1 MATTPDFSA
10 LRAQAMGSNLE
21 EEAVTVNTRALIDKV
36 LARYSGEWTV
46 LRELLQNAADASAS
60 KVTIRFETL
69 PSSSV
74 PVPQS
79 SDPSTVL
86 KHTLLHHSLKRLI
99 VSNDGKAFGSNDWSR
114 LKRIAEGNPDET
126 KIGAFGVGFYSV
138 FADCEEP
145 FVRSGNEAMAFY
157 WKGNSLFTRRLQLSE
172 AQSSPDTNFVL
183 DYRNSTSPI
192 PKLLPLCHFLASSI
206 TFVGLAQV
214 ELWLDDCRLLSLT
227 KLIAPGVEV
236 KIPKTLETKT
246 HEGLFR
252 IESVIRET
260 VQLEAKWLNI
270 VAWKPKAS
278 PIISTGGSTSS
289 TGKGATSTQ
298 SLKSF
303 FSRFAQNT
311 NTTVAERAAQEDKE
325 TQVAISEDFM
335 GECKATVFLHVSTAT
350 IRAKINTTFSQELE
364 RATKKPPPKSTKIA
378 VLTTSYDEKSAS
390 TSSIIGA
397 ASKTTD
403 IFASVLPTKSGRI
416 FIGFPTHQT
425 TGLSAHIS
433 AQSVIPT
440 VERESIDLNAR
451 WVRTWNMEMLRAAG
465 IVCRIAWSGEIVHLK
480 ERLSRSLAD
489 SQMTKLKQEHI
500 ERVLPEATH
509 MLNQFTFRESTP
521 SSQVGTL
528 VEEAFWTCNHN
539 TTIEILSSCG
549 VMPSQDVR
557 IATEELSFVEG
568 IPVLPPELMKDA
580 SGFVQKLVDFGIITD
595 ITTGDIKKEL
605 ERQALNEKQLI
616 EFLHWLGHKARINE
630 VDPMIVR
637 SLLDVA
643 VVNEG
648 DGDNK
653 LGNVVMLGE
662 IKHFINP
669 SRIPGTVPVPPDT
682 LSFKFTKNIDKVQL
696 EALGWEDLQIVPWLR
711 WLVDMSGG
719 RGSLPK
725 DQDLTT
731 SASFASVVLPILSK
745 QWDGLSQSSKATVL
759 NLLNTRTV
767 IPTKLGMKKPSEA
780 YFPIVKLFDD
790 LPVIVGLQSVKD
802 KFLIAVGVRRTVE
815 LGLIFEKLMAPPD
828 YSADASLVKPA
839 WSHVD
844 LIKYLAS
851 VRNDIPNDDVK
862 RLRDTAICPAE
873 AANGKATD
881 KRYRLIELFE
891 PSDVLRAMGLP
902 LLQWPGIFRSGSE
915 EGKFLTFLGLKKFPD
930 VAELI
935 PLISSAAANGDIGL
949 RDRALKY
956 FVNYHFQHG
965 CSVQETANTKIRYLP
980 LEGEDPKVSVLPT
993 ECYINESAT
1002 VMGFRVL
1009 RRDLHPHAVRLGV
1022 ESHPPILQCVERLV
1036 KVPPENHRRAIE
1048 VFSYFASRLNE
1059 INGRSLEILTQGS
1072 FVPATPKPPS
1082 SKESNRFL
1090 PPRLCFLGAGN
1101 DNKYSGIFDYVDFGS
1116 TANSFLLRCG
1126 SKHEPNTQ
1134 ELAQLVVREPARV
1147 FTVLDSPDRYLELL
1161 RTLAASW
1168 PNLKKDKALVK
1179 EMKKVPFLLGYK
1191 EFSAQSPSGYR
1202 QSRLNNTPDAYVDE
1216 DDVGVKT
1223 YELASADQIVIV
1235 DDVVNYGL
1243 FKGNFLAAPMEE
1255 DLENLY
1261 LGLGSTLLGNL
1272 VEQKLQ
1278 IGQPMEDWS
1287 EAAKLETLI
1296 RERIKLFMH
1305 DIPTDIVR
1313 HNAAWVERNLSIIMV
1328 RSLSLRK
1335 SLRARNVTHTES
1347 KTAVQAKDQQLGHR
1361 QFLGYT
1367 LFVTPGTRDL
1377 YDVSQALSH
1386 LLLTRPKPQHVI
1398 TLTVLL
1404 ETDLYKL
1411 RSRGYNVERI
1421 LQKKAAEKR
1430 VLEDQRKQQLEEE
1443 QRSIS
1448 EQEAARSNHQVQLSN
1463 GDSSHPMMPGV
1474 FPDSPDRRPQS
1485 SQSRETESDMPR
1497 EKRRGGF
1504 FSAITRALGTDDGR
1518 PPPLVG
1524 DGGGLPPPP
1533 YSSADPERAMTTTM
1547 APQPATAPQELQQN
1561 LVNAIKS
1568 ARAHNSQT
1576 VTSRPEIN
1584 SVSETQTFCDAKPAQ
1599 DISFYALTS
1608 SGAKVYLSNAMVNK
1622 DRFIAQ
1628 NSTALDAFASVLI
1641 DCADTFAL
1649 SRSSIHLF
1657 QDDGSST
1664 IAFNL
1669 NQALFFN
1676 YRYFENLHLPN
1687 VLHGNKADAMVYW
1700 FVVLCHELA
1709 HNLVADHSSAHSY
1722 YTESFLIQYFTRI
1735 VAKIASVS
1743 RSLGD
1748 TNLLD

>member
-1 MATTPDFSA
+1 MASTQDFNV
-10 LRAQAMGSNLE
+10 LRAQAMRSNLD

-60 KVTIRFETL
+60 KVIIKFETL
-69 PSSSV
+69 PSSTV
-74 PVPQS
+74 PVPQI
-79 SDPSTVL
+79 SDPSTIL
-86 KHTLLHHSLKRLI
+86 KHTILHHSLKRLL
-99 VSNDGKAFGSNDWSR
+99 VSNDGNAFGPNDWSR

-145 FVRSGNEAMAFY
+145 LVRSGNEAMAFY

-183 DYRNSTSPI
+183 DYRNNTSPI
-192 PKLLPLCHFLASSI
+192 PKILPLCHFLASSI
-206 TFVGLAQV
+206 TFVGLTQV
-214 ELWLDDCRLLSLT
+214 ELWLDDYRLLSLT
-227 KLIAPGVEV
+227 KLVAPGVEV

-252 IESVIRET
+252 INSVVRET
-260 VQLEAKWLNI
+260 AQLEAKWLNI

-278 PIISTGGSTSS
+278 LIVSNSGSTPS
-289 TGKGATSTQ
+289 TVKGATSTQ

-311 NTTVAERAAQEDKE
+311 NTAATERAAQEDKE
-325 TQVAISEDFM
+325 SQVAISEDLM
-335 GECKATVFLHVSTAT
+335 GECKAIVFLHINTAT
-350 IRAKINTTFSQELE
+350 IQAKINATFSQELE

-390 TSSIIGA
+390 SSSIIGT

-480 ERLSRSLAD
+480 ERLSKILAN

-500 ERVLPEATH
+500 ENVLPEAIH

-539 TTIEILSSCG
+539 TTIEILSSRG
-549 VMPSQDVR
+549 VLPSQDVR
-557 IATEELSFVEG
+557 IATEDLSFVEG
-568 IPVLPPELMKDA
+568 IPVLPPELMKQAD
-580 SGFVQKLVDFGIITD
+580 GFIKKLMDYGIITD

-630 VDPMIVR
+630 VDTVIVR

-643 VVNEG
+643 VANEG
-648 DGDNK
+648 NENNK
-653 LGNVVMLGE
+653 PGRVVVLGE

-711 WLVDMSGG
+711 WLVEMSGG
-719 RGSLPK
+719 QGALPK
-725 DQDLTT
+725 DQDLTVST
-731 SASFASVVLPILSK
+731 TFAGIVLPILSK
-745 QWDGLSQSSKATVL
+745 QWDGLSQSSKSTVV
-759 NLLNTRTV
+759 NLLSTRTV

-790 LPVIVGLQSVKD
+790 LPIIVGLQSVKD
-802 KFLIAVGVRRTVE
+802 KLLTALGVRKTIE

-828 YSADASLVKPA
+828 YSADASLVRRA

-851 VRNDIPNDDVK
+851 VRSDIPTDDVK
-862 RLRDTAICPAE
+862 RLRNTAICPAE
-873 AANGKATD
+873 ASNGKATD
-881 KRYRLIELFE
+881 KRYRVTELFE
-891 PSDVLRAMGLP
+891 PNDTLRVLGLP
-902 LLQWPGIFRSGSE
+902 LLQWPGVFRPGSE
-915 EGKFLTFLGLKKFPD
+915 EGKFLTYLGLKSFPG

-935 PLISSAAANGDIGL
+935 PLIASAVASGDIAL

-956 FVNYHFQHG
+956 FVNFHFQHG
-965 CSVQETANTKIRYLP
+965 CSVQETAGTKIPYLP

-993 ECYINESAT
+993 QCYTNENAT
-1002 VMGFRVL
+1002 IMGFRIL
-1009 RRDLHPHAVRLGV
+1009 RKDLHPHAARLGV
-1022 ESHPPILQCVERLV
+1022 EINPPILDCIERLV
-1036 KVPPENHRRAIE
+1036 KAPPESHRRAVE

-1059 INGRSLEILTQGS
+1059 LNGRSLDILTQAS
-1072 FVPATPKPPS
+1072 FVPVTSQSIS
-1082 SKESNRFL
+1082 SKGSGRLL

-1101 DNKYSGIFDYVDFGS
+1101 DDKYSEIFDYVDFGS

-1126 SKHEPNTQ
+1126 SKHEPSTQ

-1147 FTVLDSPDRYLELL
+1147 FTVFDSPDRYLELL

-1168 PNLKKDKALVK
+1168 PNLKKDKTLVK
-1179 EMKKVPFLLGYK
+1179 DMKKAPFLLAYK
-1191 EFSAQSPSGYR
+1191 EFAAQSPSRNR
-1202 QSRLNNTPDAYVDE
+1202 QSRLSNVPDANVDD
-1216 DDVGVKT
+1216 DDVGVRT
-1223 YELASADQIVIV
+1223 YELAPADQIVII
-1235 DDVVNYGL
+1235 DDVVNYSL

-1261 LGLGSTLLGNL
+1261 ISLGSMLLGNL

-1278 IGQPMEDWS
+1278 IGQPIEDQRD
-1287 EAAKLETLI
+1287 AAKLEKLI

-1305 DIPTDIVR
+1305 DIPTDLIR
-1313 HNAAWVERNLSIIMV
+1313 HNAAWVERNLSIV
-1328 RSLSLRK
+1328 VVKSLSLRK

-1347 KTAVQAKDQQLGHR
+1347 KTAIQAKDQQLGHR

-1367 LFVTPGTRDL
+1367 LFVTPGAHDL

-1430 VLEDQRKQQLEEE
+1430 VAGEQRRKQLLEEQE
-1443 QRSIS
+1443 NIND
-1448 EQEAARSNHQVQLSN
+1448 QEAARTTSQLQISN
-1463 GDSSHPMMPGV
+1463 GDSDHPMMPGL

-1485 SQSRETESDMPR
+1485 SKSHDSDAEISRD
-1497 EKRRGGF
+1497 RRRAGF
-1504 FSAITRALGTDDGR
+1504 FGAITRALGGEDGR
-1518 PPPLVG
+1518 RHTQLG
-1524 DGGGLPPPP
+1524 DEKALPPPP
-1533 YSSADPERAMTTTM
+1533 YSSSDPERAMTTTTS
-1547 APQPATAPQELQQN
+1547 PQPVTAPHELQQN

-1568 ARAHNSQT
+1568 ARAHSSQN
-1576 VTSRPEIN
+1576 VVSRPEVN

-1608 SGAKVYLSNAMVNK
+1608 SGIKIYLSNAMVNK
-1622 DRFIAQ
+1622 DKFIAEH
-1628 NSTALDAFASVLI
+1628 SIALDAFASVLI
-1641 DCADTFAL
+1641 DCADTLAL
-1649 SRSSIHLF
+1649 SRSSIHMF

-1664 IAFNL
+1664 IAFNKS
-1669 NQALFFN
+1669 QALFFN
-1676 YRYFENLHLPN
+1676 YRYFENLHLPGVWEWN
-1687 VLHGNKADAMVYW
+1687 RTDAIIYW

-1722 YTESFLIQYFTRI
+1722 YTESFLIQYFTKI
-1735 VAKIASVS
+1735 TTKIANVS
-1743 RSLGD
+1743 QSLSD
-1748 TNLLD
+1748 MNLVD

>member
-1 MATTPDFSA
+1 MASTLDFSA
-10 LRAQAMGSNLE
+10 LRAQAMGSNAD

-69 PSSSV
+69 PSSTV
-74 PVPQS
+74 PVPQT
-79 SDPSTVL
+79 SDPSTIL
-86 KHTLLHHSLKRLI
+86 KHTILHHSIKRLV
-99 VSNDGKAFGSNDWSR
+99 VSNDGKVFGSNDWSR

-138 FADCEEP
+138 FADCEDP
-145 FVRSGNEAMAFY
+145 FVTSGNEAMAFY
-157 WKGNSLFTRRLQLSE
+157 WKGNSLFTRQLQLSE
-172 AQSSPDTNFVL
+172 VQLSPDTNFVL
-183 DYRNSTSPI
+183 EYRNKTSPI

-206 TFVGLAQV
+206 TFVGLTQV
-214 ELWLDDCRLLSLT
+214 ELWLDDYRLLSLT

-246 HEGLFR
+246 FEGLFR
-252 IESVIRET
+252 IESVVRET
-260 VQLEAKWLNI
+260 IQLEARWLNI

-278 PIISTGGSTSS
+278 LTALSSGSTSS
-289 TGKGATSTQ
+289 NVKGATSTQ

-311 NTTVAERAAQEDKE
+311 NTAAAERAAQEDKE
-325 TQVAISEDFM
+325 TQVAISEDLM
-335 GECKATVFLHVSTAT
+335 GECKATVFLHVNTAT
-350 IRAKINTTFSQELE
+350 IRAKISTTFSQELE
-364 RATKKPPPKSTKIA
+364 RATKKPPPKFTKIA

-390 TSSIIGA
+390 TSSIIGT

-451 WVRTWNMEMLRAAG
+451 WVRTWNMEILRAAG
-465 IVCRIAWSGEIVHLK
+465 IVCRIAWSGEIVQLK
-480 ERLSRSLAD
+480 ERLSKSLAD

-500 ERVLPEATH
+500 GKVLPEAIH

-549 VMPSQDVR
+549 VMPSQDIR
-557 IATEELSFVEG
+557 IATEDLSFVEG
-568 IPVLPPELMKDA
+568 IPVLPPDLMKQA
-580 SGFVQKLVDFGIITD
+580 EGFIKKLMDFGIITD

-630 VDPMIVR
+630 VDPVIVR

-643 VVNEG
+643 VANEG
-648 DGDNK
+648 DGDNQIGK
-653 LGNVVMLGE
+653 VVVLGE

-669 SRIPGTVPVPPDT
+669 SRIPGTVPVPPNT
-682 LSFKFTKNIDKVQL
+682 LSFRFTKNIDKAQL

-711 WLVDMSGG
+711 WLVEMSGG
-719 RGSLPK
+719 QGALPK
-725 DQDLTT
+725 DQDLTL
-731 SASFASVVLPILSK
+731 SASFAGVVLPILSK
-745 QWDGLSQSSKATVL
+745 QWDGLSQSSKSTVI
-759 NLLNTRTV
+759 NLLSTRTV

-790 LPVIVGLQSVKD
+790 LPVIAGLQSVKD
-802 KFLIAVGVRRTVE
+802 KLLIALGVRKTVE

-828 YSADASLVKPA
+828 YSAEASLVRPA

-851 VRNDIPNDDVK
+851 VRNDIPSDDLK

-873 AANGKATD
+873 ASNGKATD
-881 KRYRLIELFE
+881 KRYRVNELFE
-891 PSDVLRAMGLP
+891 PNDTLRALGLL
-902 LLQWPGIFRSGSE
+902 LLQWPGVFRSGSE
-915 EGKFLTFLGLKKFPD
+915 EGKFLTFLGLKNFPD

-935 PLISSAAANGDIGL
+935 PLIASAVARGDIGL

-956 FVNYHFQHG
+956 FVNFHFQHG
-965 CSVQETANTKIRYLP
+965 CSVQETANTKIPYLP

-993 ECYINESAT
+993 ECYTNENAT
-1002 VMGFRVL
+1002 IMGFRIL
-1009 RRDLHPHAVRLGV
+1009 RKDLHPHAARLGV
-1022 ESHPPILQCVERLV
+1022 ENNPPILECVERLV
-1036 KVPPENHRRAIE
+1036 KAPPESHRRAIE

-1059 INGRSLEILTQGS
+1059 LNGRSLDILTQAS
-1072 FVPATPKPPS
+1072 FVPVTTKSSS
-1082 SKESNRFL
+1082 SKGSNRFL

-1101 DNKYSGIFDYVDFGS
+1101 DDKYSEIFDYVDFGS

-1126 SKHEPNTQ
+1126 SKHEPSTQ

-1147 FTVLDSPDRYLELL
+1147 FTVFESPDRYLELL
-1161 RTLAASW
+1161 RTLATAW

-1179 EMKKVPFLLGYK
+1179 DMKKVPFLLGYK
-1191 EFSAQSPSGYR
+1191 EFPAQSPSRNR
-1202 QSRLNNTPDAYVDE
+1202 QSRLNNTPEVYVDE
-1216 DDVGVKT
+1216 DDVGVRT

-1235 DDVVNYGL
+1235 DDVVNYNL
-1243 FKGNFLAAPMEE
+1243 FKGNFIAAPMEE

-1261 LGLGSTLLGNL
+1261 ISLGSKLLGNL
-1272 VEQKLQ
+1272 VEQRLQ
-1278 IGQPMEDWS
+1278 IGEPIEDQR
-1287 EAAKLETLI
+1287 EAAKLEKLI

-1305 DIPTDIVR
+1305 DVPADLIR
-1313 HNAAWVERNLSIIMV
+1313 HNAAWVERNLSIV
-1328 RSLSLRK
+1328 VVKSLSLRK

-1361 QFLGYT
+1361 QFLGYS
-1367 LFVTPGTRDL
+1367 LFVTPGNRDL

-1430 VLEDQRKQQLEEE
+1430 VAEAQRRKQLEDEQQ
-1443 QRSIS
+1443 SIN
-1448 EQEAARSNHQVQLSN
+1448 EQEAARSINQLQISSGNSN
-1463 GDSSHPMMPGV
+1463 HPMMPGV

-1485 SQSRETESDMPR
+1485 SQGRDSESDVPR

-1518 PPPLVG
+1518 RQSQLG
-1524 DGGGLPPPP
+1524 DGGALPPPP
-1533 YSSADPERAMTTTM
+1533 YSSSDPEGAMTTTT
-1547 APQPATAPQELQQN
+1547 APQPVTAPHELQQN
-1561 LVNAIKS
+1561 LINAVKS

-1576 VTSRPEIN
+1576 VVSRPEVN
-1584 SVSETQTFCDAKPAQ
+1584 NVSETQTFCDAKPAQ

-1608 SGAKVYLSNAMVNK
+1608 SGVKIYVSNAMVNK
-1622 DRFIAQ
+1622 DKFIAE
-1628 NSTALDAFASVLI
+1628 NSAALDAFASVLI
-1641 DCADTFAL
+1641 DCADTLAL

-1657 QDDGSST
+1657 QDNGSST
-1664 IAFNL
+1664 IAFNQS
-1669 NQALFFN
+1669 QALFFN
-1676 YRYFENLHLPN
+1676 YRYFENLHLPR
-1687 VLHGNKADAMVYW
+1687 VLQNSKTDAIIYW

-1722 YTESFLIQYFTRI
+1722 YTESFLIQYFTKI
-1735 VAKIASVS
+1735 VTKIADVS
-1743 RSLGD
+1743 RSPSD
-1748 TNLLD
+1748 MNLLD

>member
-1 MATTPDFSA
+1 M
-10 LRAQAMGSNLE
+10 
-21 EEAVTVNTRALIDKV
+21 
-36 LARYSGEWTV
+36 
-46 LRELLQNAADASAS
+46 
-60 KVTIRFETL
+60 
-69 PSSSV
+69 
-74 PVPQS
+74 PVPRT
-79 SDPSTVL
+79 SDPSTIL
-86 KHTLLHHSLKRLI
+86 KHTILHHSLKRLV
-99 VSNDGKAFGSNDWSR
+99 VSNDGKAFGSSDWSR

-138 FADCEEP
+138 FADCEDP

-183 DYRNSTSPI
+183 DYRNKTSPI

-206 TFVGLAQV
+206 TFVGLTQV
-214 ELWLDDCRLLSLT
+214 ELWLDDYRLLSLT
-227 KLIAPGVEV
+227 KLTAPGVEV
-236 KIPKTLETKT
+236 KVPKTLENKT

-252 IESVIRET
+252 IESVVRET

-278 PIISTGGSTSS
+278 PIISSSGTTSS
-289 TGKGATSTQ
+289 TVKGATSTQ

-303 FSRFAQNT
+303 FSRFAQNI
-311 NTTVAERAAQEDKE
+311 NTAAAERAAQEDKE
-325 TQVAISEDFM
+325 TQVAILEDLM

-390 TSSIIGA
+390 TTSIIGT

-433 AQSVIPT
+433 APSVIPT

-465 IVCRIAWSGEIVHLK
+465 IVCRIAWSGEIVQLK
-480 ERLSRSLAD
+480 ERLSKSLAD
-489 SQMTKLKQEHI
+489 SQMNKLKQENI
-500 ERVLPEATH
+500 EKFLPEAIH

-528 VEEAFWTCNHN
+528 VEEALWTCNHN

-557 IATEELSFVEG
+557 IATEDLSFVEG
-568 IPVLPPELMKDA
+568 IPVLPSELMKQAD
-580 SGFVQKLVDFGIITD
+580 GFINKLIDFGIITD

-630 VDPMIVR
+630 VDPVIVR

-643 VVNEG
+643 VVNEC
-648 DGDNK
+648 DGGSK
-653 LGNVVMLGE
+653 LGKVLVLGE

-669 SRIPGTVPVPPDT
+669 SRIPGTVPVPPNT
-682 LSFKFTKNIDKVQL
+682 LSFKFTKNIDKVEL

-711 WLVDMSGG
+711 WLVEMSGG
-719 RGSLPK
+719 QGALPK
-725 DQDLTT
+725 DQDLTSST
-731 SASFASVVLPILSK
+731 SFASMVLPILSK
-745 QWDGLSQSSKATVL
+745 QWDGLSQSSKSTVI
-759 NLLNTRTV
+759 NLLSTRTV
-767 IPTKLGMKKPSEA
+767 IPTKFGMKKPSEA

-802 KFLIAVGVRRTVE
+802 KLLIALGVRRTVE

-828 YSADASLVKPA
+828 YSADAFQVRPA

-851 VRNDIPNDDVK
+851 VRNDIPSDDVK

-873 AANGKATD
+873 AANGRATD
-881 KRYRLIELFE
+881 KRYRVTELFE
-891 PSDVLRAMGLP
+891 PNDTLRALGLL
-902 LLQWPGIFRSGSE
+902 LLQWPGVFRSGSE

-935 PLISSAAANGDIGL
+935 SLIASAAARGEIAL

-956 FVNYHFQHG
+956 FVNFHFQHEY
-965 CSVQETANTKIRYLP
+965 SVQETAKTKIPYLP

-993 ECYINESAT
+993 ECYTNENAT
-1002 VMGFRVL
+1002 IMGFRVL
-1009 RRDLHPHAVRLGV
+1009 RKDLHPHAARLGV
-1022 ESHPPILQCVERLV
+1022 ETNPPILECVERMV
-1036 KVPPENHRRAIE
+1036 KAPPESHRRATE

-1059 INGRSLEILTQGS
+1059 LRGRSVDLLIQAN
-1072 FVPATPKPPS
+1072 FVPVTNKSSS
-1082 SKESNRFL
+1082 SKGSNIFL
-1090 PPRLCFLGAGN
+1090 PPPLCFLGTGN
-1101 DNKYSGIFDYVDFGS
+1101 DKYSEIFDYVDFGS

-1126 SKHEPNTQ
+1126 SKHEPSTH

-1147 FTVLDSPDRYLELL
+1147 FTIFESPDRYLELL
-1161 RTLAASW
+1161 RTLATSW

-1179 EMKKVPFLLGYK
+1179 DMKKVPFLLGYK
-1191 EFSAQSPSGYR
+1191 EFPTQSPSGNR
-1202 QSRLNNTPDAYVDE
+1202 QSRLNDTPEAYVDE
-1216 DDVGVKT
+1216 DDVGVST

-1235 DDVVNYGL
+1235 DDVVNYSL

-1261 LGLGSTLLGNL
+1261 SSLGSTSLGNL

-1278 IGQPMEDWS
+1278 IGQPIEDQR

-1305 DIPTDIVR
+1305 DVPADLVR

-1328 RSLSLRK
+1328 KSLSLRK
-1335 SLRARNVTHTES
+1335 SLKARNVTHTES

-1430 VLEDQRKQQLEEE
+1430 VLEHQRKKQLEEE
-1443 QRSIS
+1443 QQIID
-1448 EQEAARSNHQVQLSN
+1448 EQEAARSHNQLQISS
-1463 GDSSHPMMPGV
+1463 GDSNLPMMPGI

-1485 SQSRETESDMPR
+1485 PQSRDSENDIPR

-1518 PPPLVG
+1518 RTTQVG
-1524 DGGGLPPPP
+1524 DGGALPPPP
-1533 YSSADPERAMTTTM
+1533 YSSSDPERAMTTTT
-1547 APQPATAPQELQQN
+1547 APQPVTAPHELQQN

-1568 ARAHNSQT
+1568 ARAYNSQT
-1576 VTSRPEIN
+1576 VVSRPEVN
-1584 SVSETQTFCDAKPAQ
+1584 NVSETQTFCDAKPAQ
-1599 DISFYALTS
+1599 DIGFYALTS
-1608 SGAKVYLSNAMVNK
+1608 SGAKIYLSNAMVDK

-1641 DCADTFAL
+1641 DCADTLAL

-1664 IAFNL
+1664 IAFNH

-1676 YRYFENLHLPN
+1676 YRYFENLHLPS
-1687 VLHGNKADAMVYW
+1687 VLHGNKTDAIIYW

-1722 YTESFLIQYFTRI
+1722 YT
-1735 VAKIASVS
+1735 
-1743 RSLGD
+1743 
-1748 TNLLD
+1748 

>member
-1 MATTPDFSA
+1 M
-10 LRAQAMGSNLE
+10 
-21 EEAVTVNTRALIDKV
+21 
-36 LARYSGEWTV
+36 
-46 LRELLQNAADASAS
+46 
-60 KVTIRFETL
+60 
-69 PSSSV
+69 
-74 PVPQS
+74 PVPQTT
-79 SDPSTVL
+79 DPSTIL
-86 KHTLLHHSLKRLI
+86 KHTILHHSLKRLV

-157 WKGNSLFTRRLQLSE
+157 WKGNSLFTKRLQLSE
-172 AQSSPDTNFVL
+172 TQSSQDTDFVL
-183 DYRNSTSPI
+183 VYRNNTSPI
-192 PKLLPLCHFLASSI
+192 PKLLPLCHFLASSV
-206 TFVGLAQV
+206 TFVGLTQV
-214 ELWLDDCRLLSLT
+214 ELWLDDYRLLSLN
-227 KLIAPGVEV
+227 KLIAPGVGV
-236 KIPKTLETKT
+236 RIPKTLETKT

-252 IESVIRET
+252 VESVVRET

-270 VAWKPKAS
+270 VAWKPKVV
-278 PIISTGGSTSS
+278 PIISNSGNTLSTV
-289 TGKGATSTQ
+289 KGAASTQ

-303 FSRFAQNT
+303 FSRFSQNT
-311 NTTVAERAAQEDKE
+311 NTAAAERAAQEDKQI
-325 TQVAISEDFM
+325 QVAISEDFM
-335 GECKATVFLHVSTAT
+335 GECKATVFLHVNTAT
-350 IRAKINTTFSQELE
+350 IRGKISNTFSQELE

-390 TSSIIGA
+390 TSSIIGT

-465 IVCRIAWSGEIVHLK
+465 IVCRIAWSGEILHLK
-480 ERLSRSLAD
+480 ERLSKSLAD
-489 SQMTKLKQEHI
+489 SQITTLKQEHC
-500 ERVLPEATH
+500 EKVLPEAIH
-509 MLNQFTFRESTP
+509 ILNQFTLRESTP

-528 VEEAFWTCNHN
+528 IEEAFWTCNHN
-539 TTIEILSSCG
+539 TTIEILSSRG

-557 IATEELSFVEG
+557 IATEDLSFVEG
-568 IPVLPPELMKDA
+568 IPVLPPELMKQA
-580 SGFVQKLVDFGIITD
+580 AGFINKLMDFGIITD
-595 ITTGDIKKEL
+595 ITTADIKKEL

-630 VDPMIVR
+630 VDPVIVR

-643 VVNEG
+643 VANES
-648 DGDNK
+648 DRETNLSK
-653 LGNVVMLGE
+653 VVVLGE

-669 SRIPGTVPVPPDT
+669 SKIPGTVPVPPDT
-682 LSFKFTKNIDKVQL
+682 LSFKFTRGIDKVEL
-696 EALGWEDLQIVPWLR
+696 EALGLEDLQIVPWLR
-711 WLVDMSGG
+711 WLVEMSGG
-719 RGSLPK
+719 QGALPK
-725 DQDLTT
+725 DQDLTI
-731 SASFASVVLPILSK
+731 SASFAGVVLPILSK
-745 QWDGLSQSSKATVL
+745 QWEGLSQSSKSTVV
-759 NLLNTRTV
+759 NLLSTRTA
-767 IPTKLGMKKPSEA
+767 IPTKFGMKKPSEA

-790 LPVIVGLQSVKD
+790 LPVIVGLQAVKE
-802 KFLIAVGVRRTVE
+802 KFLIALGVRKTVE

-828 YSADASLVKPA
+828 YSADASLVRPA

-851 VRNDIPNDDVK
+851 VRNDIPSDDVK
-862 RLRDTAICPAE
+862 KLRDNAICPAE
-873 AANGKATD
+873 ASNGTATVQ
-881 KRYRLIELFE
+881 RYQVAELFE
-891 PSDVLRAMGLP
+891 PNDTLRTLGLL
-902 LLQWPGIFRSGSE
+902 LLQWPGVLRLGSE

-935 PLISSAAANGDIGL
+935 PLIASAAARGEIGL

-956 FVNYHFQHG
+956 FVNFHFQHG
-965 CSVQETANTKIRYLP
+965 YSVQETAGTKIPYLP
-980 LEGEDPKVSVLPT
+980 LEGEDAKVSVLPT
-993 ECYINESAT
+993 ECFTNENAT
-1002 VMGFRVL
+1002 VMGYRVL
-1009 RRDLHPHAVRLGV
+1009 RKDLHPHAARLGV
-1022 ESHPPILQCVERLV
+1022 ETNPPVLECIERMV
-1036 KVPPENHRRAIE
+1036 KAPPESHRRAIE
-1048 VFSYFASRLNE
+1048 LFSYFASRLNE
-1059 INGRSLEILTQGS
+1059 LDPRSLAVLTKAS
-1072 FVPATPKPPS
+1072 FVPVKSRSPS
-1082 SKESNRFL
+1082 LKDSNRFL

-1101 DNKYSGIFDYVDFGS
+1101 DDRYSEIFDYVDFGS

-1126 SKHEPNTQ
+1126 SKHEPSTQ

-1147 FTVLDSPDRYLELL
+1147 FTVFESPDRYLELL
-1161 RTLAASW
+1161 RTLATSW
-1168 PNLKKDKALVK
+1168 PVLKKDKALVK
-1179 EMKKVPFLLGYK
+1179 DMKKVSFLLGYK
-1191 EFSAQSPSGYR
+1191 EFPAQSPPGNR
-1202 QSRLNNTPDAYVDE
+1202 QSRLTNNPEAFVDE
-1216 DDVGVKT
+1216 DDVGVRT

-1235 DDVVNYGL
+1235 DDVVNYSL

-1261 LGLGSTLLGNL
+1261 LSLGSTLLGNL

-1278 IGQPMEDWS
+1278 IGQPLEDQR

-1305 DIPTDIVR
+1305 DVPAELVR
-1313 HNAAWVERNLSIIMV
+1313 HNAAWMERNLSIIMV
-1328 RSLSLRK
+1328 KSLSLRK
-1335 SLRARNVTHTES
+1335 SLKGRNVTHNES
-1347 KTAVQAKDQQLGHR
+1347 RTAVQAKDQQLGHR

-1386 LLLTRPKPQHVI
+1386 LLLSRPKPQHVI

-1430 VLEDQRKQQLEEE
+1430 VLEHQRRKQLEEE
-1443 QRSIS
+1443 QQSIN
-1448 EQEAARSNHQVQLSN
+1448 EQEAARSDSQLQISN
-1463 GDSSHPMMPGV
+1463 GNSNHPLMPGV

-1485 SQSRETESDMPR
+1485 SHGHDSDNDPPR

-1518 PPPLVG
+1518 RPAQVG
-1524 DGGGLPPPP
+1524 DGGVLPPPP
-1533 YSSADPERAMTTTM
+1533 YSSSDPEHAMTTTT
-1547 APQPATAPQELQQN
+1547 APQPVTAPHELQQN
-1561 LVNAIKS
+1561 LINAVKS
-1568 ARAHNSQT
+1568 ARAYNSQT
-1576 VTSRPEIN
+1576 VVSRPDVH
-1584 SVSETQTFCDAKPAQ
+1584 SVTETQTFCDPKPAQ
-1599 DISFYALTS
+1599 DIGFYALTS
-1608 SGAKVYLSNAMVNK
+1608 SGAKIYLSNAMVDKNK
-1622 DRFIAQ
+1622 FIAQ

-1641 DCADTFAL
+1641 DCADTLAL

-1664 IAFNL
+1664 IAFNH

-1676 YRYFENLHLPN
+1676 YRYFENLHLPS
-1687 VLHGNKADAMVYW
+1687 VLQGNRPDAIIYW

-1709 HNLVADHSSAHSY
+1709 HNLVADHSAAHSY
-1722 YTESFLIQYFTRI
+1722 YTY
-1735 VAKIASVS
+1735 V
-1743 RSLGD
+1743 D
-1748 TNLLD
+1748 LLC

>member
-1 MATTPDFSA
+1 MASTPDFSA
-10 LRAQAMGSNLE
+10 LRAQAMVSSLD

-60 KVTIRFETL
+60 KVIIKFETL
-69 PSSSV
+69 PSSTV
-74 PVPQS
+74 PVPQT
-79 SDPSTVL
+79 SDPSTIL
-86 KHTLLHHSLKRLI
+86 KHTILHHSLKRLL
-99 VSNDGKAFGSNDWSR
+99 VSNNGKAFGPNDWQR

-172 AQSSPDTNFVL
+172 AQSSSDTNFVL
-183 DYRNSTSPI
+183 DYRNNTSPI
-192 PKLLPLCHFLASSI
+192 PNILPLCHFLASSI
-206 TFVGLAQV
+206 TFVGLTEV
-214 ELWLDDCRLLSLT
+214 ELWLDEHRLLSLT
-227 KLIAPGVEV
+227 RLVAPGVEV

-252 IESVIRET
+252 VESVVRET
-260 VQLEAKWLNI
+260 AQLEARWLNI

-278 PIISTGGSTSS
+278 LTVSNNESTLPTV
-289 TGKGATSTQ
+289 KGATSTQ

-311 NTTVAERAAQEDKE
+311 NTAAAERAAQEDKE
-325 TQVAISEDFM
+325 SQVAILEDLV
-335 GECKATVFLHVSTAT
+335 GECKATVFLHVNTAT
-350 IRAKINTTFSQELE
+350 IRAKISATFSQELE

-378 VLTTSYDEKSAS
+378 ILTTSYDETSAS
-390 TSSIIGA
+390 TSSTSGA

-403 IFASVLPTKSGRI
+403 IFAAVLPTKSGRI
-416 FIGFPTHQT
+416 YIGFPTHQT

-451 WVRTWNMEMLRAAG
+451 WVRTWNMEMLRASG
-465 IVCRIAWSGEIVHLK
+465 IVCRIAWSGEIAQLK
-480 ERLSRSLAD
+480 ERLSRSLAN
-489 SQMTKLKQEHI
+489 SKMTKLKQEHI
-500 ERVLPEATH
+500 EKVLPEAIH

-557 IATEELSFVEG
+557 IAIEDLSFVEG
-568 IPVLPPELMKDA
+568 IPVLPPELMKQA
-580 SGFVQKLVDFGIITD
+580 NGFVKKLMDYGIITD

-605 ERQALNEKQLI
+605 ERQALNKKQVI

-630 VDPMIVR
+630 IDPVIVR

-643 VVNEG
+643 VANEG
-648 DGDNK
+648 NEDNS
-653 LGNVVMLGE
+653 LGKVIVLGE

-682 LSFKFTKNIDKVQL
+682 LSFKFTKNLDKVQL

-711 WLVDMSGG
+711 WLIEMSGG
-719 RGSLPK
+719 QGNIPK
-725 DQDLTT
+725 DQDLTI
-731 SASFASVVLPILSK
+731 SASFAGVVLPILSK
-745 QWDGLSQSSKATVL
+745 QWDGLSQSSKSTIV
-759 NLLNTRTV
+759 NLLSSRTV

-790 LPVIVGLQSVKD
+790 LPVITGLQSVKD
-802 KFLIAVGVRRTVE
+802 KLLIALGVRKTIE

-828 YSADASLVKPA
+828 YSADAALVRPA

-851 VRNDIPNDDVK
+851 VRNDIPTDDVK
-862 RLRDTAICPAE
+862 RLRNTAICPAE
-873 AANGKATD
+873 APNGRTTD
-881 KRYRLIELFE
+881 KRYRLTELFE
-891 PSDVLRAMGLP
+891 PNDTLRALGLP
-902 LLQWPGIFRSGSE
+902 LLQWPGVFRPGSE
-915 EGKFLTFLGLKKFPD
+915 EGKFLTYLGLKTFPG

-935 PLISSAAANGDIGL
+935 PLVASAAASGDIAL

-956 FVNYHFQHG
+956 FVNFHYQHG
-965 CSVQETANTKIRYLP
+965 CSVQETADTKVPYLP
-980 LEGEDPKVSVLPT
+980 LEGEDPKVSVMPT
-993 ECYINESAT
+993 QCYTNENAT
-1002 VMGFRVL
+1002 ILGFRIL
-1009 RRDLHPHAVRLGV
+1009 RKDLHPHAARLGV
-1022 ESHPPILQCVERLV
+1022 EINPPIVECVERLT
-1036 KVPPENHRRAIE
+1036 KAPPENHRRAIE

-1059 INGRSLEILTQGS
+1059 INGRSLDILTQAS
-1072 FVPATPKPPS
+1072 FVPITHKS
-1082 SKESNRFL
+1082 SSLKGSNRLL
-1090 PPRLCFLGAGN
+1090 PPRLCFLGTGN
-1101 DNKYSGIFDYVDFGS
+1101 DDKYSQIFDYVDFGS

-1126 SKHEPNTQ
+1126 SKHEPSTQ

-1147 FTVLDSPDRYLELL
+1147 FTVFESPDRYLELL

-1179 EMKKVPFLLGYK
+1179 DMKKVPFLLAYK
-1191 EFSAQSPSGYR
+1191 EFAAQSPDRNR
-1202 QSRLNNTPDAYVDE
+1202 QNRVSNIPDASVD
-1216 DDVGVKT
+1216 DDDAGIRT

-1235 DDVVNYGL
+1235 DDVVNYSL

-1261 LGLGSTLLGNL
+1261 ISLGSTLLGNL

-1278 IGQPMEDWS
+1278 IGHPTEDQRD
-1287 EAAKLETLI
+1287 AAKLEKLI

-1305 DIPTDIVR
+1305 DVPADLIR
-1313 HNAAWVERNLSIIMV
+1313 HNAAWVERNLSIV
-1328 RSLSLRK
+1328 VVKSLSLRK

-1347 KTAVQAKDQQLGHR
+1347 KTAIQAKDQQLGR
-1361 QFLGYT
+1361 QHFLGYT
-1367 LFVTPGTRDL
+1367 LFVTPGVRDL

-1386 LLLTRPKPQHVI
+1386 LLLTRPKPQHII

-1404 ETDLYKL
+1404 ETDLFKL
-1411 RSRGYNVERI
+1411 RARGYNVERI

-1430 VLEDQRKQQLEEE
+1430 VAEEQRKKHLEEE
-1443 QRSIS
+1443 QQSIN
-1448 EQEAARSNHQVQLSN
+1448 EQEAARNLSQLQIGN
-1463 GDSSHPMMPGV
+1463 GDSSHPMMPGL
-1474 FPDSPDRRPQS
+1474 FPDSPDRRPHS
-1485 SQSRETESDMPR
+1485 SQSHDSDAELPR
-1497 EKRRGGF
+1497 DKRRGGF
-1504 FSAITRALGTDDGR
+1504 FNAITRALGGDEGR
-1518 PPPLVG
+1518 RSTQLG
-1524 DGGGLPPPP
+1524 DGGALPPPP
-1533 YSSADPERAMTTTM
+1533 YSSSDPEHAMTTTTV
-1547 APQPATAPQELQQN
+1547 PQPVTAPHELQQN

-1568 ARAHNSQT
+1568 ARAYNSQS
-1576 VTSRPEIN
+1576 VVSRPEVN
-1584 SVSETQTFCDAKPAQ
+1584 NVSETQTFCDTKPAQ
-1599 DISFYALTS
+1599 DIGFYALTS
-1608 SGAKVYLSNAMVNK
+1608 SGIKIYLSNTMINK
-1622 DRFIAQ
+1622 DKFIAE

-1641 DCADTFAL
+1641 DCADTMAL

-1657 QDDGSST
+1657 QDEGSST
-1664 IAFNL
+1664 IAFNKS
-1669 NQALFFN
+1669 QALFFN

-1687 VLHGNKADAMVYW
+1687 VLQGNRTDAMVY
-1700 FVVLCHELA
+1700 FFIVMCHELS

-1722 YTESFLIQYFTRI
+1722 YTESFVIQYFTKI
-1735 VAKIASVS
+1735 TMKIANVS
-1743 RSLGD
+1743 QGLSNI
-1748 TNLLD
+1748 NLLD